1 MSRIICTATECKWHD
16 AEADACSKGTIFICP
31 TIDSAE
37 PAYCDSYED
46 SLSWIEEEDD
56 EID

>member
-56 EID
+56 ET